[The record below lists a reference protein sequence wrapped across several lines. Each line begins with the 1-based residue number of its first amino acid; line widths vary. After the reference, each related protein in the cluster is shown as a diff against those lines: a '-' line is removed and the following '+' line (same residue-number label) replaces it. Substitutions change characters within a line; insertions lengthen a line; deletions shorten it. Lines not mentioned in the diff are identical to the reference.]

1 MQANIRG
8 KDSDL
13 NRMRMGRLG
22 KGGMEEGHSQRS
34 RTGARGKMHKAF
46 LGHSMGGVQFQ
57 A

>member
-22 KGGMEEGHSQRS
+22 KGGMEEGQSQRS